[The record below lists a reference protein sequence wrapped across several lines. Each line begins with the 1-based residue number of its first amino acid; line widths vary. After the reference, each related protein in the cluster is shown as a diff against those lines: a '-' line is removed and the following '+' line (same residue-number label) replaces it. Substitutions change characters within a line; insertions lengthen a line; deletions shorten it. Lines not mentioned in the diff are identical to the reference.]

1 MIRGPEVASRDEM
14 ESLVEL
20 SEVCFPKD
28 RDAGGMLPRWPHCFM
43 SNSTPFVIRDG
54 GRIVSQVICV
64 DQSVMVGSKTL
75 RVGGISGVCTHPDYR
90 GRGFMTKLL
99 RYAIAYMRTQGFAI
113 SDLGGDT
120 QRYRRF
126 GWENAGRRCV
136 YRITKRSLSATAPPE
151 GFVAL
156 PYEPTQANLTS
167 TLTLHNQEGWG
178 LRRDE
183 ALHRA
188 LLGRL
193 GKETWLCAFGDR
205 LECYAV
211 VERSAEYVKIVEV
224 AGSEDGFHFLV
235 QHLCDLGTEALSVS
249 LPFGHHLSR
258 RAWSLS
264 SGFHISPLRM
274 IRLLNLKE
282 TLEVFADQMA
292 ERFSSLGLE
301 GERRVCL
308 AVRDVGGEQKVSVE
322 FTGESVSVH
331 DRAGSS
337 CKGVVSLSPGSMA
350 AFLFGPLG
358 PSVVGPLPERAQF
371 IESVLPLDFYLWEN
385 EGV

>member
-1 MIRGPEVASRDEM
+1 MVRGPEVASREEM
-14 ESLVEL
+14 QSLVEL

-28 RDAGGMLPRWPHCFM
+28 RDAGGMLPRWPHCFT
-43 SNSTPFVIRDG
+43 SNSIPFVIRDG

-64 DQSVMVGSKTL
+64 DQSVMVGSKDL
-75 RVGGISGVCTHPDYR
+75 RVGGISSVCTHPDYR

-99 RYAIAYMRTQGFAI
+99 RYAVAYMRTHGFAI

-136 YRITKRSLSATAPPE
+136 YRITKRSLSASPSPE
-151 GFVAL
+151 GFVASR
-156 PYEPTQANLTS
+156 YEPTEANLTS
-167 TLTLHNQEGWG
+167 TLLLHNREGSG
-178 LRRDE
+178 LRRDK

-193 GKETWLCAFGDR
+193 GKETWLCTFGDR

-211 VERSAEYVKIVEV
+211 VERSAEYAKIVEV
-224 AGSEDGFHFLV
+224 AGTEDGFHFLV
-235 QHLCDLGTEALSVS
+235 QHLCDLGPQALSVS
-249 LPFGHHLSR
+249 LPFGHRLSR
-258 RAWSLS
+258 RAWLLS
-264 SGFHISPLRM
+264 NGFYISPLRM

-282 TLEVFADQMA
+282 TLEVFADQLA
-292 ERFSSLGLE
+292 ARFSSLGLE

-308 AVRDVGGEQKVSVE
+308 AVRDARGEQKVSVE
-322 FTGESVSVH
+322 FTGDSVSVY
-331 DRAGSS
+331 DRTDSS
-337 CKGVVSLSPGSMA
+337 CKAVVSLSPGSMA
-350 AFLFGPLG
+350 SFLFGPLP
-358 PSVVGPLPERAQF
+358 PSVVTPIPERARF